1 MMKHRHARIDS
12 GAVAEDIIAWLVTL
26 VSLIPL
32 LLVVFTSFKSGTDA
46 KTLSFSLPETWD
58 FTNFATV
65 IEKGKLGEGFLN
77 SLTYAGI
84 GSVITIFFAA
94 MAAYVFSRNRSRG
107 NRFLY
112 TFVVLGIVMPINYV
126 SLMKVMQFL
135 SLNDSRLGMIF
146 LYTAIQMPFMVFL
159 IYGFVGRLPTEL
171 DEAAVID
178 GCNPLR
184 LFFSIIFPL
193 MKPIL
198 TTAVVLCFLNM
209 WNEFVLPLYF
219 LNDTAKWPMSLA
231 VYNFFGRYSREWNL
245 ICADVLLTSLPV
257 VILYLLCQ
265 KQIVGGQ
272 TAGAV
277 KG

>member
-1 MMKHRHARIDS
+1 MKHRHTRIT
-12 GAVAEDIIAWLVTL
+12 GGVVAKNVIAWCVTL

-32 LLVVFTSFKSGTDA
+32 LLVVFTSFKSGADA
-46 KTLSFSLPETWD
+46 KTLSFTLPKAWD

-77 SLTYAGI
+77 SLTYAGV

-107 NRFLY
+107 NRLLY
-112 TFVVLGIVMPINYV
+112 MFVVLGIVMPINYV
-126 SLMKVMQFL
+126 SLMKVMQTL
-135 SLNDSRLGMIF
+135 GLNNSRLGMVF

-159 IYGFVGRLPTEL
+159 IYGFVGRLPVEL

-178 GCNPLR
+178 GCGPLR

-257 VILYLLCQ
+257 VTLYLLCQ

>member
-1 MMKHRHARIDS
+1 MKHRHTHIT
-12 GAVAEDIIAWLVTL
+12 GGVVAKNIIAWCVTL

-32 LLVVFTSFKSGTDA
+32 LLVVFTSFKSGADA
-46 KTLSFSLPETWD
+46 KTLSFALPKTWD
-58 FTNFATV
+58 FSNFATV
-65 IEKGKLGEGFLN
+65 IEKGKLVEGFFN
-77 SLTYAGI
+77 SLAYAGI
-84 GSVITIFFAA
+84 GSVLTIFFAA
-94 MAAYVFSRNRSRG
+94 MAAYVFSRNRSRA

-112 TFVVLGIVMPINYV
+112 IFLVLGIVMPINYV
-126 SLMKVMQFL
+126 SLMKVMQVL
-135 SLNDSRLGMIF
+135 GLNDSRLGMIF
-146 LYTAIQMPFMVFL
+146 LYTATQMPFMVFL
-159 IYGFVGRLPTEL
+159 IYGFVGRIPVEL

-178 GCNPLR
+178 GCSPLR

-245 ICADVLLTSLPV
+245 ICADVMLTSLPV

>member
-1 MMKHRHARIDS
+1 MRLSHRKRVS
-12 GAVAEDIIAWLVTL
+12 GGVIAKNIIAWLVTL

-32 LLVVFTSFKSGTDA
+32 LLVVFTSFKSGSDA
-46 KTLSFSLPETWD
+46 RTLSFTLPKAWD

-77 SLTYAGI
+77 SLTYAGV

-94 MAAYVFSRNRSRG
+94 MAAYVFSRNRSKG

-112 TFVVLGIVMPINYV
+112 IFVVLGIVMPINYV
-126 SLMKVMQFL
+126 SLMKVMQTL
-135 SLNDSRLGMIF
+135 GLNDSRVGMIF

-159 IYGFVGRLPTEL
+159 IYGFVGRLPVEL

-178 GCNPLR
+178 GCKPFR
-184 LFFSIIFPL
+184 LFFSVIFPL

-219 LNDTAKWPMSLA
+219 LNDTEKWPMSLA
-231 VYNFFGRYSREWNL
+231 VYNFFGRYSRQWNL

-257 VILYLLCQ
+257 VTLYLICQ

>member
-1 MMKHRHARIDS
+1 MKHRHNRLT
-12 GAVAEDIIAWLVTL
+12 GGVVAKNIIAWLVTL
-26 VSLIPL
+26 VSLVPL
-32 LLVVFTSFKSGTDA
+32 LLVVFTSFKSGADA
-46 KTLSFSLPETWD
+46 KTLSFTLPETWD
-58 FTNFATV
+58 PSNFVTV

-94 MAAYVFSRNRSRG
+94 MAAYIFSRNRSRG

-126 SLMKVMQFL
+126 SLMKVMQLL

-171 DEAAVID
+171 DEAAIID
-178 GCNPLR
+178 GCSPLR

-257 VILYLLCQ
+257 VVLYLLCQ

>member
-1 MMKHRHARIDS
+1 MKQGQKRIS
-12 GAVAEDIIAWLVTL
+12 GGAAAKNIIAWCVTL

-32 LLVVFTSFKSGTDA
+32 LLVVFTSFKSGADA
-46 KTLSFSLPETWD
+46 RTLSFSLPESWD
-58 FTNFATV
+58 IANFATV
-65 IEKGKLGEGFLN
+65 IDKGKLGEGFLN
-77 SLTYAGI
+77 SLTYAGV
-84 GSVITIFFAA
+84 GSVLTIFFAA
-94 MAAYVFSRNRSRG
+94 MAAYVFSRNRSRV
-107 NRFLY
+107 NKFLY
-112 TFVVLGIVMPINYV
+112 TFLVLGIVMPINYV
-126 SLMKVMQFL
+126 SLMKVMQ
-135 SLNDSRLGMIF
+135 SLGLNNTRIGMIF
-146 LYTAIQMPFMVFL
+146 LYTAIQMPFMAFL
-159 IYGFVGRLPTEL
+159 IYGFVGRLPMEL

-178 GCNPLR
+178 GCGPLR
-184 LFFSIIFPL
+184 LFFSVILPL
-193 MKPIL
+193 MTPIL

-209 WNEFVLPLYF
+209 WNEFILPLYF
-219 LNDTAKWPMSLA
+219 LNDTAKWPVSLA

>member
-1 MMKHRHARIDS
+1 MRLHPRKKVTGGI
-12 GAVAEDIIAWLVTL
+12 VAKNIIAWLVTL

-32 LLVVFTSFKSGTDA
+32 LLVIFTSFKSGADA
-46 KTLSFSLPETWD
+46 KTLSFTLPKAWD

-77 SLTYAGI
+77 SLTYAGV

-112 TFVVLGIVMPINYV
+112 IFVVLGIVMPINYV
-126 SLMKVMQFL
+126 SLMKVMQVL
-135 SLNDSRLGMIF
+135 QLNNSRLGMIF

-159 IYGFVGRLPTEL
+159 IYGFVGRLPVEL

-178 GCNPLR
+178 GCKPLR
-184 LFFSIIFPL
+184 LFFSVIFPL

-219 LNDTAKWPMSLA
+219 LNDTEMWPMSLA
-231 VYNFFGRYSREWNL
+231 VYNFFGRYSRQWNL

-257 VILYLLCQ
+257 VTLYLICQ

>member
-1 MMKHRHARIDS
+1 MKQGHKPVS
-12 GAVAEDIIAWLVTL
+12 GGVVAKNIIAWCVTL
-26 VSLIPL
+26 ISLIPL
-32 LLVVFTSFKSGTDA
+32 LLVVFTSFKSGADA
-46 KTLSFSLPETWD
+46 KTLSFTLPKAWD
-58 FTNFATV
+58 IKNFATV

-77 SLTYAGI
+77 SLAYAGT
-84 GSVITIFFAA
+84 GSIITIFFAA
-94 MAAYVFSRNRSRG
+94 MAAYVFSRNRSRC
-107 NRFLY
+107 NKFLY
-112 TFVVLGIVMPINYV
+112 MFVVLGIVMPINYV

-135 SLNDSRLGMIF
+135 GLNDSRIGMIF

-159 IYGFVGRLPTEL
+159 IYGFVGRLPLEL
-171 DEAAVID
+171 DEAALID
-178 GCNPLR
+178 GCSPLR
-184 LFFSIIFPL
+184 LFFSVIFPL
-193 MKPIL
+193 MTPIL

-257 VILYLLCQ
+257 ITLYLLCQ